1 MASQKRKTRFY
12 MMSTVVS
19 LFAALGLIVALVVV
33 KSHSSNSG
41 MSSVTNAADV
51 NMGHIPDIFS
61 ADVMTTRQSALPSAA
76 PHVAPLPTESTRILH
91 WYQDR
96 KKGVK
101 DLTFHRHHRHN
112 KSDEYRIITDL
123 HNMVQTVES
132 TGANTCMLLAM
143 DPSSGLDTN
152 FRAVSTVSTGPVT
165 VHGRSCNGYKATRAD
180 GKIFTYTI
188 DPVSGAVCDIRV
200 GRTVY
205 TMTSFTA
212 NAPRPEYSD
221 ACHASFDA
229 VVAEKMNGGN
239 GAGSIRP
246 HIQPL
251 AKFETQLSWN
261 PITDA
266 KDIWGD
272 VTKWAGD
279 VYKWGEAHYCELCEP
294 IMDQVIDKGSEY
306 GSDFVCDAA
315 TDGAAADFCG
325 ALAEDAIKAGCKEL
339 DCAKKICSAIG
350 RRSC

>member
-1 MASQKRKTRFY
+1 
-12 MMSTVVS
+12 
-19 LFAALGLIVALVVV
+19 
-33 KSHSSNSG
+33 
-41 MSSVTNAADV
+41 
-51 NMGHIPDIFS
+51 
-61 ADVMTTRQSALPSAA
+61 
-76 PHVAPLPTESTRILH
+76 VAPMATESTRLMQ

-101 DLTFHRHHRHN
+101 DITFHSNHWHN
-112 KSDEYRIITDL
+112 ESDQYRIITDL

-132 TGANTCMLLAM
+132 TGASTCMLLSM

-152 FRAVSTVSTGPVT
+152 FRAVSTAPTGPVI
-165 VHGRSCNGYKATRAD
+165 VQGRSCNGYTATRAD

-188 DPVSGAVCDIRV
+188 DPASGSVCDIRV

-212 NAPRPEYSD
+212 NAPRPAYSS

-239 GAGSIRP
+239 GAGSITRP
-246 HIQPL
+246 PHLQPF
-251 AKFETQLSWN
+251 AKFVTQSIWN
-261 PITDA
+261 PIDDV
-266 KDIWGD
+266 KDLWGD

-279 VYKWGEAHYCELCEP
+279 VYNWGVAHYCQLCEP

-306 GSDFVCDAA
+306 GSDFICDAV
-315 TDGAAADFCG
+315 TEGAAADFCG
-325 ALAEDAIKAGCKEL
+325 ALAEDAVKAGCSEL

-350 RRSC
+350 RKSC